1 MSVSFFELIARVT
14 AGAVDQYSIE
24 YKRRQELIRLQKK
37 RRRRRIIISIVV
49 VVILVIIGILLYKY
63 LR

>member
-1 MSVSFFELIARVT
+1 MSVSFLELISRV
-14 AGAVDQYSIE
+14 AVGAVDQYSIE
-24 YKRRQELIRLQKK
+24 YKRRQEMIRLQKK

-49 VVILVIIGILLYKY
+49 FVILVIIGVLLYRY